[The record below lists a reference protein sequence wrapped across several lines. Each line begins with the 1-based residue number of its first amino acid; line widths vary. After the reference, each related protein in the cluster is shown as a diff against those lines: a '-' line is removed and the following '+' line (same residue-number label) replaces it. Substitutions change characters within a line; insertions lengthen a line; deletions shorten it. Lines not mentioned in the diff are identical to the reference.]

1 MGGFHVM
8 YRRIWIV
15 TTLGLIEEEEGERI
29 VHSVERHS
37 FLCYVTDRQFLIE
50 PARPFYLKSRH
61 FLFCFHLLLLLL
73 VFPPFLLYFTL
84 VIFFSLTLKYQ
95 SVSFFFFFNNDTRSL

>member
-1 MGGFHVM
+1 M

-73 VFPPFLLYFTL
+73 LVFPPFLLYFTL